1 MRRLELALDPLRRR
15 REHGVARARSARPCH
30 RRRAGPRN
38 VHGPRF
44 RTPGG
49 RPNCHAV
56 VRGSGDEGG
65 VPPRDDDGDHGG
77 GAALRGLRLCTGR
90 AGAERAGR
98 WYSRAAG
105 QDGKTAE
112 LRRGSM
118 CDSEYGKPFIVDTSM
133 TRRSAVLA
141 LSSAAVMAGLPT
153 AAFAANVTETDV
165 MVPTPD
171 GSADAVLFHPA
182 GSGSWPAVLMWPD
195 ILGLRPVF
203 REMGRRLAAEGYTV
217 LVPNPFYRTKRAPI
231 VTGAFDF
238 NDPKQRDS
246 IMSLRST
253 LTDTGID
260 KDAATFIAFL
270 DKQKQTNRRKGAG
283 VQGYCFSGPF
293 AFQTAAVR
301 SDRIRAVGTF
311 HGGGLVTKD
320 AKSPHL
326 LIPRTKASFVVAIA
340 RNDDQ
345 KQPDAKDTLKATFA
359 AAKRPATVEV
369 YPADHGWCVAGGG
382 SYNEVAA
389 ERAWAELLRLYRTN
403 LI

>member
-1 MRRLELALDPLRRR
+1 
-15 REHGVARARSARPCH
+15 
-30 RRRAGPRN
+30 
-38 VHGPRF
+38 
-44 RTPGG
+44 
-49 RPNCHAV
+49 
-56 VRGSGDEGG
+56 
-65 VPPRDDDGDHGG
+65 
-77 GAALRGLRLCTGR
+77 
-90 AGAERAGR
+90 
-98 WYSRAAG
+98 
-105 QDGKTAE
+105 
-112 LRRGSM
+112 M
-118 CDSEYGKPFIVDTSM
+118 CDSDNNQGYIPDTSV
-133 TRRSAVLA
+133 TRRSVVLT
-141 LSSAAVMAGLPT
+141 LSSVAAAVGLPSVAL
-153 AAFAANVTETDV
+153 AADVTETDV

-182 GSGSWPAVLMWPD
+182 RSGSWPAVLMWPD

-203 REMGRRLAAEGYTV
+203 RDMGRRLAAAGYTV

-246 IMSLRST
+246 VMSLRST
-253 LTDTGID
+253 LTDSGID
-260 KDAATFIAFL
+260 KDAAAFLGFL
-270 DKQKQTNRRKGAG
+270 DKQKQTDRRKGAG

-320 AKSPHL
+320 ANSPHL

-345 KQPDAKDTLKATFA
+345 KQPDAKDVLKASFA

-369 YPADHGWCVAGGG
+369 YPADHGWCVAG
-382 SYNEVAA
+382 SQAYDHASA

-403 LI
+403 LV